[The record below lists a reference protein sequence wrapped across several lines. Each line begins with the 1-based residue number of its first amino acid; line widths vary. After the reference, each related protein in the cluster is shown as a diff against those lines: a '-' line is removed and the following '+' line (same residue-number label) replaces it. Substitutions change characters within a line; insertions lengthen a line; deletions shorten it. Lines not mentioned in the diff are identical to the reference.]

1 MPLYALSIAHTNDF
15 CQREMV
21 AASSGLQLAGGIG
34 LTIGPILGG
43 LAIDIIELRFLDIF
57 IPNSH
62 QPRFVWDIQNDDQ
75 NCCSIRRSRKHCA
88 SKQ

>member
-15 CQREMV
+15 LSKREMV
-21 AASSGLQLAGGIG
+21 TASSGLQLAGGIG

-43 LAIDIIELRFLDIF
+43 LAIDIIGTQVFGYIFLIHTSLGLF
-57 IPNSH
+57 GIY
-62 QPRFVWDIQNDDQ
+62 RMT
-75 NCCSIRRSRKHCA
+75 IRTAVRGSRKHCTE